1 LEGLQFQVSS
11 GKKLVRP
18 HLNQKL
24 SIVVHICN
32 PRVSGKHKIAVQE
45 GLGIKKEKKKQDP
58 ILKITR
64 GEIKGLED

>member
-1 LEGLQFQVSS
+1 M
-11 GKKLVRP
+11 
-18 HLNQKL
+18 
-24 SIVVHICN
+24 CN